1 MVGDIDK
8 ERKHEKKNMLKCPQ
22 CGKFFTNKEEVIIHN
37 EEAHSKKTPHIG
49 RTRNIV

>member
-22 CGKFFTNKEEVIIHN
+22 CGKFFKNKEERIKHTA
-37 EEAHSKKTPHIG
+37 ETHSKKIPHIG